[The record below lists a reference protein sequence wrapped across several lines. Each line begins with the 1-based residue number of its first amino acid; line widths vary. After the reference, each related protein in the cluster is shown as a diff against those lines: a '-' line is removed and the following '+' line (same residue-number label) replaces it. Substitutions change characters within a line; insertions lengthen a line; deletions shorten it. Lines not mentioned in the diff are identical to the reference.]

1 MKKRLLATFLAL
13 CLVIGLLPA
22 GVMAADMT
30 VEGDRSEKL
39 DFDGGTH
46 TVTLRNLTIDDPSGV
61 GSSAID
67 IHNGAQVTLILE
79 GYNTLRGDL
88 NKPVIWVEAGSS
100 LTIEGPGTL
109 DVSGNGTL
117 SNGAAAIGGAYDDD
131 EFGDITINGG
141 TVIATGVGGGGR
153 YWRRI

>member
-46 TVTLRNLTIDDPSGV
+46 TVTLRNLTIDDPRGL
-61 GSSAID
+61 GNSAID
-67 IHNGAQVTLILE
+67 IHNGAQVTLIS
-79 GYNTLRGDL
+79 RGL
-88 NKPVIWVEAGSS
+88 QHLAGRSQ
-100 LTIEGPGTL
+100 
-109 DVSGNGTL
+109 
-117 SNGAAAIGGAYDDD
+117 
-131 EFGDITINGG
+131 
-141 TVIATGVGGGGR
+141 
-153 YWRRI
+153 